1 MKIAITGASGFIGRL
16 VAEECVR
23 IGHEVRVLS
32 RDHQLVINGTTT
44 FYGDLLNVNCDFSA
58 FVKDVDILYHC
69 AGEVVNKS
77 LMHDVHITG
86 SSRLIEFAKST
97 VKLWVQLSSV
107 GAYGNPQQQLI
118 TESTLEAPVNIYEVT
133 KTTFDNV
140 VKTSGIPFVIIRP
153 SNVFGLSMKN
163 RSLFQLIS
171 VIEKGLFFYIGRPG
185 SIVNYIDVSDVVKAM
200 VICGYNKNAI
210 GNTYVLSQNITIE
223 KMVQTIRKALNLEG
237 RVKRF
242 PKLIIQITAL
252 LFGTIPKF
260 PLTLSRVNALT
271 GRRYYNSGKIV
282 EELSFKY
289 GDPLETQIKKMLV
302 DDKKK

>member
-1 MKIAITGASGFIGRL
+1 LKIAITGGSGFIGRL
-16 VAEECVR
+16 LAEECVR

-32 RDHQLVINGTTT
+32 RDRKLAINGTTT
-44 FYGDLLNVNCDFSA
+44 FYGDLLNLDCDFSA
-58 FVKDVDILYHC
+58 FVKDVDVLYHC

-86 SSRLIEFAKST
+86 SSRLIEFAKSK

-118 TESTLEAPVNIYEVT
+118 TESTLEAPVNIYEIT

-163 RSLFQLIS
+163 RSLFQLIN
-171 VIEKGLFFYIGRPG
+171 VIEKGLFFYIGRSG

-223 KMVQTIRKALNLEG
+223 KMVEAFRKTLKLNG
-237 RVKRF
+237 KVRRF
-242 PKLIIQITAL
+242 PKLIIQITVL
-252 LFGTIPKF
+252 LFGEIPKF
-260 PLTLSRVNALT
+260 PLNRNRVNALT
-271 GRRYYNSGKIV
+271 GRRYYNSEKIV
-282 EELSFKY
+282 EELDFKF
-289 GDPLETQIKKMLV
+289 GAPLETQLKSMLIN
-302 DDKKK
+302 DKK